1 MPRPAEILVG
11 LVPGHPGWPG
21 DVERHR
27 ALAAAVDARKEP
39 GQGGALI
46 VEVAGADGL
55 GDPLGRIRR
64 DQGIGSD
71 LADHVPGPGVFEGT
85 GLAGQADQGLRR
97 ECRMP
102 RRHRAIPMM
111 YGDMAKLRS

>member
-1 MPRPAEILVG
+1 MPRRPRSSSDSSQATPDARDL
-11 LVPGHPGWPG
+11 
-21 DVERHR
+21 ERHR

-46 VEVAGADGL
+46 VEVAGTDGL
-55 GDPLGRIRR
+55 GNPLRRLRR

-71 LADHVPGPGVFEGT
+71 LADHVPGPGVFEVPAWRARRIRAS
-85 GLAGQADQGLRR
+85 AGVPNAS
-97 ECRMP
+97 P
-102 RRHRAIPMM
+102 PPPIPMM